1 MKNQMRSIAKSFTMS
16 IARDVPLVKE
26 FNKASQ
32 AVNTITKLANAKDPL
47 DALSAVF
54 KQVPGAKECMKA
66 INYAY
71 NPSKI
76 VLDIGKKVLTTTLN
90 TGL

>member
-1 MKNQMRSIAKSFTMS
+1 
-16 IARDVPLVKE
+16 
-26 FNKASQ
+26 
-32 AVNTITKLANAKDPL
+32 
-47 DALSAVF
+47 
-54 KQVPGAKECMKA
+54 MKA

-76 VLDIGKKVLTTTLN
+76 VLDIGKKVLTTALN